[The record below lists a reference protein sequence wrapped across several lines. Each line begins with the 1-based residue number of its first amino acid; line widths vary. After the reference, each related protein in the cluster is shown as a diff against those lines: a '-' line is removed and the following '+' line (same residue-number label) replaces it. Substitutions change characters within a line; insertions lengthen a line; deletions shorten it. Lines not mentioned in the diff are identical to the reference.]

1 MASPLLFVVAVARVL
16 TAGTFL
22 GVLPTTISIRVQ
34 VRDNKINP
42 LLPSVDLFPRPLCL
56 PT

>member
-1 MASPLLFVVAVARVL
+1 MASPLLFVIAVARVL